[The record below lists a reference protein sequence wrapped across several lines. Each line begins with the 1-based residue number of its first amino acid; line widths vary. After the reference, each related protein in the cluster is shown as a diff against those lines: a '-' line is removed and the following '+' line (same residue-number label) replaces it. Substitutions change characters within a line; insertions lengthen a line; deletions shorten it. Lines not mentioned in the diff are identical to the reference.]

1 MEQKTIRCHAKEFL
15 LLGFIKQN
23 TQGSNDLRFRNW
35 VYRTNLGLWT
45 FIINQIPFESMTDRF
60 KLLIIKNKFTL
71 LFIPSFYRIWPV
83 LKNISTEIKSRQ
95 KCFSSL
101 GRWEKGHQHT
111 HFSHET
117 RAMEMQIVSLLIGLV
132 IKINDNFMAENY
144 EFP

>member
-15 LLGFIKQN
+15 LLRFIKQN
-23 TQGSNDLRFRNW
+23 TQCNNDLRFRNW

-60 KLLIIKNKFTL
+60 KLMIINNKFTL

-83 LKNISTEIKSRQ
+83 LKNIPTEIKSRQ
-95 KCFSSL
+95 KCSSSL